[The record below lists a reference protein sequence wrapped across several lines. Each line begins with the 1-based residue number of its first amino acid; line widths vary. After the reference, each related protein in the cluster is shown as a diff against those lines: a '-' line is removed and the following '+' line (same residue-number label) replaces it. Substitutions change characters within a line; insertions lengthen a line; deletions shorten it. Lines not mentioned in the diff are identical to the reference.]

1 MSDFQI
7 SKLFDFPKGIR
18 MDDETHNFIIFR
30 NYISMSFS
38 YMTFV
43 IKENFDQQG
52 FIMEDYL
59 FDPEGYDFIFK
70 KNTIFTE
77 GTLAMKNF
85 DKLKFILKNYEE
97 IDPIL
102 LEQLFYK
109 NEFGETP
116 LHLAV
121 SKKNTRMVNL
131 ILEYMAKVDNS
142 GISIFK
148 DIFSELINYRSFVT
162 YLNEAPFQT
171 VQMVSKQTIKLN
183 HVINDSDI
191 IGASTSFCSY
201 VDDYFFK

>member
-1 MSDFQI
+1 
-7 SKLFDFPKGIR
+7 
-18 MDDETHNFIIFR
+18 MD
-30 NYISMSFS
+30 
-38 YMTFV
+38 
-43 IKENFDQQG
+43 
-52 FIMEDYL
+52 DYL

-77 GTLAMKNF
+77 GTLAIKNF
-85 DKLKFILKNYEE
+85 DKLQFILKNYED

-109 NEFGETP
+109 NEYDETP

-142 GISIFK
+142 GITIFK

-183 HVINDSDI
+183 QVISDSDI
-191 IGASTSFCSY
+191 IGTSTSSCSY